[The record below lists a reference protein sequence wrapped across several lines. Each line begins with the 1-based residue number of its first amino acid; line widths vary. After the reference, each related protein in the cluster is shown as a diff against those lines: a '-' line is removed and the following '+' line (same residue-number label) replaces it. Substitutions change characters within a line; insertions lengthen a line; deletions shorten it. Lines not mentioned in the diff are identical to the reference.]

1 MRIFSVR
8 QKIRALIVLIIIS
21 AASYA
26 SISGPEPRYTGAP
39 GDIGSCVS
47 CHDTFHQANVGPGSV
62 SLNLGNIPSGVYDPS
77 EKYRLIVTVR
87 QTNRQR
93 YGFQLT
99 AIDKNGNRAGTFQ
112 PVGSDTQVNQLTGAG
127 GRQYIQHR
135 DAGTL
140 PNGSGQRTW
149 QVDWTAPQTDVGTV
163 RFYVAGNAA
172 NGNGQNDSDYIY
184 TANAISESETTV
196 VNLGLTSQP
205 ADMTLEAG
213 SKFLITWTATNP
225 SNIDSFELRYSTDDG
240 MTFPISNLIFST
252 TEADTTD
259 FEWTVPDKRTSQARL
274 RLIAATKAGVA
285 VQLLSGKFSINGTGG
300 TPLPRI
306 TGVSITGKKLFID
319 GENFQAGAKVFLDG
333 VSQKTNN
340 EADASHRLRCKK
352 SGNKLISGVPAML
365 KVVNPDGT
373 ESPTFEYTRP

>member
-1 MRIFSVR
+1 MGIFSVKQR
-8 QKIRALIVLIIIS
+8 VRALIVLAIIS
-21 AASYA
+21 AATYA
-26 SISGPEPRYTGAP
+26 SMSGPEPRHTGAP
-39 GDIGSCVS
+39 GDLGNCTI
-47 CHDTFHQANVGPGSV
+47 CHDDNNANTGSGSV
-62 SLNLGNIPSGVYDPS
+62 SLNLGAIPSGVYEPG

-93 YGFQLT
+93 YGFQMT
-99 AIDKNGNRAGTFQ
+99 AIDRNGNRAGTFQ
-112 PVGSDTQVNQLTGAG
+112 PVGSDAEVNPLTGVG

-135 DAGTL
+135 QAGTL
-140 PNGSGQRTW
+140 PNGNGQRTW
-149 QVDWTAPQTDVGTV
+149 QVDWTAPQTDVGAV
-163 RFYVAGNAA
+163 RFYYAGNAA
-172 NGNGQNDSDYIY
+172 NGSGDNRGDFIY

-205 ADMTLEAG
+205 EGLTLEPG
-213 SKFLITWTATNP
+213 SKFPIVWTATNP

-259 FEWTVPDKRTSQARL
+259 FEWTVPDRETSQARL
-274 RLIAATKAGVA
+274 RLIAATKAGTA
-285 VQLLSGKFSINGTGG
+285 IQILSGKFSINGTGG

-306 TGVSITGKKLFID
+306 TGVSIKGKKLFID
-319 GENFQAGAKVFLDG
+319 GENFQPGAKVFLDG

-340 EADASHRLRCKK
+340 EADSSHRLRCKK
-352 SGNKLISGVPAML
+352 SGNKLISGVPAAL

-373 ESPTFEYTRP
+373 ESETFEYTRP